1 MIFCLCSEKETDFRD
16 ITGIQCTGLHPF
28 FHSFT
33 GALWLN
39 LHIHLLQKPR
49 NYNGAVLQQF
59 LSRCLWPRHFVP
71 WQPSSIS
78 AQRPFL
84 KYCCPMLKNRLLKPQ
99 TSLNKRRNK
108 IPPFPVCV
116 CYSPHRCPLIQG
128 FYLKKAHRHTS
139 HTRSVCPT
147 KRQCDKEQVQRV
159 RSDLCPCRWKVSALT
174 HCYRA
179 LPHMEGTA
187 YVCVCTVWPELQ
199 SRQ

>member
-1 MIFCLCSEKETDFRD
+1 MEQSFSNSCQGAFDR
-16 ITGIQCTGLHPF
+16 GISFLDSRQVFLPKD
-28 FHSFT
+28 HS
-33 GALWLN
+33 
-39 LHIHLLQKPR
+39 
-49 NYNGAVLQQF
+49 
-59 LSRCLWPRHFVP
+59 
-71 WQPSSIS
+71 SSIAVRCWKTDCS
-78 AQRPFL
+78 NLKLLSIREETKSLHFL
-84 KYCCPMLKNRLLKPQ
+84 
-99 TSLNKRRNK
+99 
-108 IPPFPVCV
+108 CV